1 LIKYPNPT
9 GENMADKAT
18 RKKRISCD
26 LLQIRNFI
34 TNKAKAILRNK
45 EMGAKEWEVAVV
57 EAGFAAYKHPR
68 YKRKPHDASIKA
80 AIRRE
85 FRKFAGTTAPKKKG
99 KKKVVRGKAG
109 SGKTLRQK
117 APINFDT
124 DYFPPHPGV
133 NPRRQTPPYEP
144 YGAPEDDCD
153 PYGYKKAM
161 AKNKWQEPAKHPL
174 GGISELSRKT
184 DLELNTAKAVVKD
197 LIRKQEKMLEDIHKL
212 QNRKAKIDEFLN
224 GKETLEILA
233 LLQQ

>member
-1 LIKYPNPT
+1 MIKYPNPT

-18 RKKRISCD
+18 RKKRTSCD

-34 TNKAKAILRNK
+34 TKNAKAILRNK
-45 EMGAKEWEVAVV
+45 EMGAREWEAAVV

-68 YKRKPHDASIKA
+68 YKRKPHTASIKA

-85 FRKFAGTTAPKKKG
+85 MRKFTGAKAPKKKG

-109 SGKTLRQK
+109 KGKTLDNFAK
-117 APINFDT
+117 AAFPSDW
-124 DYFPPHPGV
+124 FPPHPGI
-133 NPRRQTPPYEP
+133 NPQRQAQPFKP
-144 YGAPEDDCD
+144 YGTPTDDYD
-153 PYGYKKAM
+153 PYGNRKAL

-184 DLELNTAKAVVKD
+184 DSELVAATEEMKD
-197 LIRKQEKMLEDIHKL
+197 LIRKQNALLEDITKL

>member
-1 LIKYPNPT
+1 MIKYPNPT

-18 RKKRISCD
+18 RKKRTSCD

-109 SGKTLRQK
+109 KGKTLTD
-117 APINFDT
+117 APTRYRT
-124 DYFPPHPGV
+124 DYFPPHPGI

-144 YGAPEDDCD
+144 YNAPEDNCD

-161 AKNKWQEPAKHPL
+161 ARNKWQEPAKHPL

-184 DLELNTAKAVVKD
+184 DSELVAATEEVKD
-197 LIRKQEKMLEDIHKL
+197 LIRKQNALVEDIRKL
-212 QNRKAKIDEFLN
+212 QDRKAKIDAFLN

>member
-18 RKKRISCD
+18 RKKRKSCD

-109 SGKTLRQK
+109 KGKTVDNFAK
-117 APINFDT
+117 AAFPSDW
-124 DYFPPHPGV
+124 FPPHPGI
-133 NPRRQTPPYEP
+133 NPQRQAQPFEP
-144 YGAPEDDCD
+144 YGTPTDNHD
-153 PYGYKKAM
+153 PYGHKKAM
-161 AKNKWQEPAKHPL
+161 ARNKWDAKHPL

>member
-1 LIKYPNPT
+1 MIKYPKPT
-9 GENMADKAT
+9 GDDMADKAT
-18 RKKRISCD
+18 RKKRTSCD
-26 LLQIRNFI
+26 LLQIRNFV
-34 TNKAKAILRNK
+34 TKNAKSILRNK
-45 EMGAKEWEVAVV
+45 EMGASEWEKAVV
-57 EAGFAAYKHPR
+57 DLGFATYKHPR

-109 SGKTLRQK
+109 KGKTLDNFAK
-117 APINFDT
+117 AA
-124 DYFPPHPGV
+124 FPSDWFPRHPGI
-133 NPRRQTPPYEP
+133 NPRREHQPFEP
-144 YGAPEDDCD
+144 YGTPMDDHD

-161 AKNKWQEPAKHPL
+161 SRNKWQEPAKHPL

-184 DLELNTAKAVVKD
+184 DSELVAATEEMKD
-197 LIRKQEKMLEDIHKL
+197 LIRKQNALVEDIRKL
-212 QNRKAKIDEFLN
+212 QDRKAKIDAFLN